1 MEQKDTQ
8 SINPSGEKEAQNA
21 SEAGAAEAVE
31 VQNASGPDAVDA
43 IETQDASGVNTA
55 EAVEAQNISGADTAK
70 AQDASEAGTAEVQS
84 ISGADA
90 AETQNASEVGA
101 AEMQSIS
108 GADAAETM
116 NAPATGA
123 EGSEAGSGVSVT
135 EPEKTPDTDV
145 RLAGSNREGVKGSP
159 SVGAVELPSLE
170 LLEAELKKE
179 QYKRSY
185 RRVLKSTAFSLMVV
199 AAVAVLIAVLLL
211 PVLQISGTSMT
222 DTLQNEDI
230 VVAVNSSKFKTGD
243 VVAFYYNNNILIK
256 RVIASSGD
264 WVDIDEDGNVYVN
277 EVKLDEPYVKELALG
292 ECDIDLPYQVP
303 DKKCFVMGDHRA
315 TSIDSRSTA
324 VGCVS
329 DDAVVGK
336 ILFRVWPLSE
346 IGFVK

>member
-8 SINPSGEKEAQNA
+8 NINPSGQTEEQDAPAASAIEPIEAQSA
-21 SEAGAAEAVE
+21 PGA
-31 VQNASGPDAVDA
+31 
-43 IETQDASGVNTA
+43 ET
-55 EAVEAQNISGADTAK
+55 
-70 AQDASEAGTAEVQS
+70 
-84 ISGADA
+84 
-90 AETQNASEVGA
+90 AETQNAPA
-101 AEMQSIS
+101 AGIAEAAAQNAPAA
-108 GADAAETM
+108 GVAEAAGEQKPPAAET
-116 NAPATGA
+116 
-123 EGSEAGSGVSVT
+123 AGGQDTLVT
-135 EPEKTPDTDV
+135 
-145 RLAGSNREGVKGSP
+145 SS
-159 SVGAVELPSLE
+159 VELPSLE

>member
-8 SINPSGEKEAQNA
+8 NINPSGQTEEQDAPAVSAIEPIEAQSA
-21 SEAGAAEAVE
+21 
-31 VQNASGPDAVDA
+31 P
-43 IETQDASGVNTA
+43 
-55 EAVEAQNISGADTAK
+55 GADTA
-70 AQDASEAGTAEVQS
+70 ET
-84 ISGADA
+84 
-90 AETQNASEVGA
+90 AETQNAPAAGIAEAAAQSAPAAGEAEAAGEQKPPA
-101 AEMQSIS
+101 AE
-108 GADAAETM
+108 AAGGQDTL
-116 NAPATGA
+116 
-123 EGSEAGSGVSVT
+123 VT
-135 EPEKTPDTDV
+135 
-145 RLAGSNREGVKGSP
+145 SS
-159 SVGAVELPSLE
+159 VELPSLE

>member
-8 SINPSGEKEAQNA
+8 NINPSGQTEEQDAPAAGAIEPIEAQSA
-21 SEAGAAEAVE
+21 
-31 VQNASGPDAVDA
+31 P
-43 IETQDASGVNTA
+43 
-55 EAVEAQNISGADTAK
+55 GADTA
-70 AQDASEAGTAEVQS
+70 ET
-84 ISGADA
+84 
-90 AETQNASEVGA
+90 AETQNAPA
-101 AEMQSIS
+101 AGVAE
-108 GADAAETM
+108 AAAQ
-116 NAPATGA
+116 NAPAAGVA
-123 EGSEAGSGVSVT
+123 EAAGEQKPSAAEAAGGQDTLVT
-135 EPEKTPDTDV
+135 
-145 RLAGSNREGVKGSP
+145 SS
-159 SVGAVELPSLE
+159 VELPSLE

-211 PVLQISGTSMT
+211 PVLQSSGTSMT

>member
-8 SINPSGEKEAQNA
+8 NINPSGQTEEQDAPAASAIEPIEAQSA
-21 SEAGAAEAVE
+21 
-31 VQNASGPDAVDA
+31 P
-43 IETQDASGVNTA
+43 
-55 EAVEAQNISGADTAK
+55 GADTA
-70 AQDASEAGTAEVQS
+70 ET
-84 ISGADA
+84 
-90 AETQNASEVGA
+90 AETQNAPA
-101 AEMQSIS
+101 AGIAE
-108 GADAAETM
+108 AAAQ
-116 NAPATGA
+116 NAPAAGVA
-123 EGSEAGSGVSVT
+123 EAAGEQKPPAAEAAGGQDTLVT
-135 EPEKTPDTDV
+135 
-145 RLAGSNREGVKGSP
+145 SS
-159 SVGAVELPSLE
+159 VELPSLE

-199 AAVAVLIAVLLL
+199 AAVAVLIAVLLP